1 MRFIGSAV
9 EHSSVEIVTYR
20 PDFSGDFDRLN
31 RAWLEKYFTVEPLDE
46 EYLSDPEGH
55 ILQPGGEIFFAV
67 EAGRVIGTCAAIP
80 QPDGSFELAKLA
92 VTPDAQGRGIGR
104 TLALAVLAF
113 AEARGAERVVLISN
127 SALGPALRLY
137 ESLGFRYQPIPDPRP
152 YIDADV
158 FMELALG
165 VSGRDQNQAASP

>member
-1 MRFIGSAV
+1 MSFLDQPAV
-9 EHSSVEIVTYR
+9 RIVPYR
-20 PDFSGDFDRLN
+20 PEFASDFDRLN

-67 EAGRVIGTCAAIP
+67 ESGRVIGTCAAIP

-92 VTPDAQGRGIGR
+92 VTPDAQGRGLGR
-104 TLALAVLAF
+104 VLATTVIDF
-113 AEARGAERVVLISN
+113 AKARGAERVVLVSN
-127 SALGPALRLY
+127 SALVPALRLY
-137 ESLGFRYQPIPDPRP
+137 ESLGFQHRPPPETRP

-158 FMELALG
+158 FMELTLG
-165 VSGRDQNQAASP
+165 TSHAPTDARADG

>member
-1 MRFIGSAV
+1 M

-46 EYLSDPEGH
+46 EYLGDPEGH
-55 ILQPGGEIFFAV
+55 ILRPGGEIFFAV

-92 VTPDAQGRGIGR
+92 VTPGAQGRGIGR
-104 TLALAVLAF
+104 TLALAVIAF
-113 AEARGAERVVLISN
+113 ARARGAQRVLLVSN
-127 SALGPALRLY
+127 SALVPALRLY
-137 ESLGFRYQPIPDPRP
+137 ESLGFCYQLIPESRP

-165 VSGRDQNQAASP
+165 VSPAAAKDAAGD